1 MDPIANPALA
11 RMPQLERLLTAV
23 RRRATALVLAR
34 ACGALLAAS
43 SAALG
48 FAWLA
53 DRVLGAPR
61 PLRLA
66 LTLGLALALVYLT
79 WRLAGA
85 WLLRRPARAELALLV
100 ERAHPELRELFV
112 SAVDFERTSAA
123 RSAVDAEQP
132 RAPAEELALRARV
145 CAQADERARG
155 LAPASVL
162 PTRTRALEL
171 LAGVALAALVVLLA
185 RAHPLET
192 GIFAE
197 RLLGGTRAWPQA
209 TALAFELEL
218 PEGAA
223 PALEREGVLE
233 LRLARGSDL
242 GVAVRAQGA
251 VPDEV
256 ELHFESGE
264 VQPLARAGAGLFRAS
279 LRGLQQPLEF
289 WAVGGDERDGYPRVR
304 IDVLDPPDVE
314 RLAIAIEPPA
324 YTGASARLEFD
335 RDVEVLA
342 GSRLAFHVLPRPAH
356 ARGHVRVLPADERIE
371 LAPRPFP
378 AAAAAESGAAATANA
393 APAPP
398 SAATPGEPLGLGF
411 ERVADRSLRLRFE
424 LNTPDGLSNPDPGL
438 WSVNVVEDRP
448 PQVELYAPGRSEVK
462 STPRGA
468 LALRL
473 VARDDFG
480 LQRVRWSLRAAQ
492 AEQPSSSGELE
503 LAARGSL
510 AGAAPS
516 GGSGL
521 REAVASARLEL
532 EGLPGAELG
541 AQLELRIEAVD
552 GRQPE
557 PQTAA
562 ALPIAVRIVAPEELL
577 RLLQDQLGRTRVQA
591 NALADLQRARRLAT
605 EDLLAAHKGDAPL
618 AAGDVLALQAA
629 LTGQR
634 RVESDAQAL
643 TRELCAVAE
652 TALYARLDE
661 KAGAWLE
668 ALDRE
673 LRAQLER
680 SFEPAAW
687 QRFRAQTRGASAGF
701 AGYLL
706 ELVDLAL
713 AISEEDARAAS
724 AALDRAQGDPSM
736 EGVREALVAARAAQD
751 AALQRLESL
760 LERLAEWDNF
770 QSVVNLT
777 RDILEQ
783 QKALR
788 ERTRQTAAEAR

>member
-1 MDPIANPALA
+1 VDPIATPALP
-11 RMPQLERLLTAV
+11 RMPRLERLLEAV

-34 ACGALLAAS
+34 ALGALLAAS
-43 SAALG
+43 CAALG
-48 FAWLA
+48 FAWVA

-66 LTLGLALALVYLT
+66 LTCALALGLLLLA
-79 WRLAGA
+79 WKLAGA
-85 WLLRRPARAELALLV
+85 WLLRRPRRPELAALV
-100 ERAHPELRELFV
+100 ERAHPQLRELLV
-112 SAVDFERTSAA
+112 SAVDFERASAPP
-123 RSAVDAEQP
+123 D
-132 RAPAEELALRARV
+132 ELALRARV
-145 CAQADERARG
+145 CAQADESAGR
-155 LAPASVL
+155 LAAASVL
-162 PTRTRALEL
+162 PTRTRALEA
-171 LAGVALAALVVLLA
+171 LAGLALAALVLLLA
-185 RAHPLET
+185 RAHPLQAE
-192 GIFAE
+192 IFAE

-218 PEGAA
+218 PEGA
-223 PALEREGVLE
+223 PPLVERAGVIE

-242 GVAVRAQGA
+242 GVAVRATGS

-256 ELHFESGE
+256 DLHFASGE
-264 VQPLARAGAGLFRAS
+264 VQPLARAAAGLFRAS

-289 WAVGGDERDGYPRVR
+289 WAVGGDERDGDPRVR
-304 IDVLDPPDVE
+304 IEVLDPPDIE
-314 RLAIAIEPPA
+314 RLAIAIQPPA
-324 YTGASARLEFD
+324 YTGAPARLELD

-342 GSRLAFHVLPRPAH
+342 GSRLSVHVLPRPAH
-356 ARGHVRVLPADERIE
+356 ARGHVRVLPADELVE
-371 LAPRPFP
+371 LVPMPFP
-378 AAAAAESGAAATANA
+378 ADPAATEPANAEASTSVNA
-393 APAPP
+393 APELA
-398 SAATPGEPLGLGF
+398 GLGF
-411 ERVADRSLRLRFE
+411 ELTAARSLRLRFE
-424 LNTPDGLSNPDPGL
+424 LSTPDGLANPDPGL

-462 STPRGA
+462 TTPQGA
-468 LALRL
+468 IALRL

-480 LQRVRWSLRAAQ
+480 LQHVRWNLGAPQVEAPV
-492 AEQPSSSGELE
+492 ASGELA
-503 LAARGSL
+503 LAVRG
-510 AGAAPS
+510 APADAPAQS
-516 GGSGL
+516 APL

-532 EGLPGAELG
+532 QGVPGAELG

-552 GRQPE
+552 GRSPE
-557 PQTAA
+557 PQRAA

-591 NALADLQRARRLAT
+591 SALAELQRTRRQAT

-618 AAGDVLALQAA
+618 AAGDALALQAA

-661 KAGAWLE
+661 KAGPWLE

-687 QRFRAQTRGASAGF
+687 QRFRAETRGASAGF

-736 EGVREALVAARAAQD
+736 QAVREALVAARVAQD
-751 AALQRLESL
+751 AALQRLEAL

-788 ERTRQTAAEAR
+788 ERTRQSAAEAR